1 MDNTRCIL
9 KDDRILMLETTFGNQ
24 KIAIANI
31 HAPQSVSE
39 KIQFYSH
46 INNIIEDHTND
57 DYAVI
62 VLGDFNSVLNN
73 NQGIMS
79 GEKHS
84 TREVASLSQL
94 ITHLDLKDSWQILH
108 PEEKQ
113 YTWNRIRP
121 FKARRID
128 YLFIS
133 SGLTAN
139 IEQSEIISFPH
150 SDHRAVTLTLV
161 RHDYKRGPSCGN
173 SITAYLKIQNT

>member
-1 MDNTRCIL
+1 MKRYSTFSFLKKENFDMIALQESHISTNEEAHLWELQWRGKLFYSLGSSHSLGQIILVSKKYMDNTRCIF
-9 KDDRILMLETTFGNQ
+9 KDDYILLLETTLGNQ
-24 KIAIANI
+24 EIAIANI

-94 ITHLDLKDSWQILH
+94 ITHLDLQDSWRILH

-113 YTWNRIRP
+113 YT
-121 FKARRID
+121 
-128 YLFIS
+128 
-133 SGLTAN
+133 
-139 IEQSEIISFPH
+139 
-150 SDHRAVTLTLV
+150 
-161 RHDYKRGPSCGN
+161 
-173 SITAYLKIQNT
+173 